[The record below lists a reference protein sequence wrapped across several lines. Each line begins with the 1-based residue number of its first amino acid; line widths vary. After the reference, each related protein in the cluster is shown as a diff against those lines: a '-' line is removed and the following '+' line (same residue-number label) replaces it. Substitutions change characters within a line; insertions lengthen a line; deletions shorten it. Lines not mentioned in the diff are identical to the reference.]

1 MASTKI
7 PSKSRAVRGCQAESA
22 EAWEELANELA
33 KQNDQDKAKLLL
45 RALAAEMKAQTQAAE
60 MKAQTQAAE
69 MKAQTQAA
77 EMKAQ
82 ILAAEMKAQIQA
94 AEMKALKKDLMAI
107 RGELTARALIEL
119 FVDEV
124 KQEENA
130 SGTTTS
136 ILRDLSTFSGDS
148 VQFLNKAVQ
157 NCLPAGTIPGLFLKE
172 TFRQLSG
179 QVHHPRW
186 YGPGIQAS
194 RSLNDAQKCVLDKL
208 AEKEGFLLIEEDDPE
223 DSSDMEE
230 VIK

>member
-1 MASTKI
+1 MKI
-7 PSKSRAVRGCQAESA
+7 
-22 EAWEELANELA
+22 
-33 KQNDQDKAKLLL
+33 
-45 RALAAEMKAQTQAAE
+45 
-60 MKAQTQAAE
+60 
-69 MKAQTQAA
+69 QAA

-82 ILAAEMKAQIQA
+82 IQTSEMT
-94 AEMKALKKDLMAI
+94 MKALKKDLMAI
-107 RGELTARALIEL
+107 RGEMTARALIEF

-124 KQEENA
+124 KQEENV
-130 SGTTTS
+130 SGSTTS
-136 ILRDLSTFSGDS
+136 ILRDLSTFSRDA

-157 NCLPAGTIPGLFLKE
+157 NCLPAGTIPGLFLKD

-194 RSLNDAQKCVLDKL
+194 RSLNEAQKCVLDRL

-223 DSSDMEE
+223 DSSDIEE